1 MMDFIQKWV
10 KSRMENV
17 LLFTTI
23 LVMLELFEAYMQRA
37 DTLYGVMEKLYV
49 WYSKSIFAFFLIHP
63 AFYFILF
70 VVIVTDI
77 LNIYMILLLTLK
89 VFDLFYKIEL
99 IKTIFIKQ
107 NIPADLSAMLD
118 WKIPPWFFLMG
129 VGLYP
134 PLLFY
139 ALIG

>member
-1 MMDFIQKWV
+1 
-10 KSRMENV
+10 MEN
-17 LLFTTI
+17 LFTLVAI
-23 LVMLELFEAYMQRA
+23 LVLLELFEAYFQRA
-37 DTLYGVMEKLYV
+37 DTLYGIMEKLYA

-63 AFYFILF
+63 SFYFTLF

-99 IKTIFIKQ
+99 IKKIFIQQ
-107 NIPADLSAMLD
+107 NISSDLSEMLE
-118 WKIPPWFFLMG
+118 WKIPPWFFLMSI
-129 VGLYP
+129 GLYP

-139 ALIG
+139 ALMG

>member
-1 MMDFIQKWV
+1 M
-10 KSRMENV
+10 NN
-17 LLFTTI
+17 I
-23 LVMLELFEAYMQRA
+23 LMFVVILAMLEFFEVYMQRSE
-37 DTLYGVMEKLYV
+37 TLYGVMEKLYV

-63 AFYFILF
+63 AFYFTLF
-70 VVIVTDI
+70 VAIVTDVM
-77 LNIYMILLLTLK
+77 NIYMILLLTLK

-99 IKTIFIKQ
+99 IKKIFIQQ
-107 NIPADLSAMLD
+107 NVPPDLAAMLE
-118 WKIPPWFFLMG
+118 WKIPQWFFLMG